1 MTIKYQ
7 KIDVRHKGYQNLH
20 FVLYSSSLFLFIKEY
35 SYLIFKIIN
44 KKFINKKGTL
54 TLGPFFLHKQIISLI
69 KKHFNINI
77 YHLSYR
83 LFGGFAICSLCL
95 IITAILKK
103 IPLIKY
109 LVP

>member
-1 MTIKYQ
+1 M
-7 KIDVRHKGYQNLH
+7 
-20 FVLYSSSLFLFIKEY
+20 
-35 SYLIFKIIN
+35 
-44 KKFINKKGTL
+44 
-54 TLGPFFLHKQIISLI
+54 PIISLI
-69 KKHFNINI
+69 KKHFNINT

-103 IPLIKY
+103 IPIIKY